1 MVKFSA
7 QYKKD
12 CFIRYEVTAHFQCM
26 EDRQKNGAGNER
38 ITAQDKKITCIN
50 SDSAGNG
57 LYVYICF
64 HSNERYKSH
73 CERTTWKTRKFASAS
88 SSELMRWE
96 QHMLFLQNHSLI
108 HSMIQYVSIN
118 REPKISEISSAAT
131 TACHSKSY
139 QRKWQTNEKHS
150 KLFSFQ
156 CQSMLDS
163 VKWKHRRQCFWYW
176 NALNADLRESDRC
189 EAYIC
194 LFVLHNFNKVRQ
206 TKRKPAVIFY
216 WHIKILTIDKARLN
230 IHTHFRKCTCPKV

>member
-1 MVKFSA
+1 MSYSQALLDNCSLEHLCVFTVLQGPTPVHSFMDTVSKRLYG
-7 QYKKD
+7 QIQCTVQKD

-108 HSMIQYVSIN
+108 HSMIQYM
-118 REPKISEISSAAT
+118 
-131 TACHSKSY
+131 
-139 QRKWQTNEKHS
+139 
-150 KLFSFQ
+150 FQ
-156 CQSMLDS
+156 
-163 VKWKHRRQCFWYW
+163 
-176 NALNADLRESDRC
+176 
-189 EAYIC
+189 
-194 LFVLHNFNKVRQ
+194 
-206 TKRKPAVIFY
+206 
-216 WHIKILTIDKARLN
+216 
-230 IHTHFRKCTCPKV
+230 